1 MHILNFQAGLSVK
14 LKKSSK
20 NLSLY
25 SFLCHQMLFFYA
37 QPLRIY
43 WYLKHQHNHIWI
55 SVALKFDT
63 WEDKFEDA
71 KILNARD
78 IRSRK
83 SKDRHGQKKKR
94 LKKAQTMVNK
104 ALHSNLKI
112 EQHKPH
118 LNRWWTQ
125 VLQKGNQ
132 FLLYQ

>member
-1 MHILNFQAGLSVK
+1 M
-14 LKKSSK
+14 
-20 NLSLY
+20 
-25 SFLCHQMLFFYA
+25 
-37 QPLRIY
+37 
-43 WYLKHQHNHIWI
+43 
-55 SVALKFDT
+55 ALKFDT

-112 EQHKPH
+112 EQHET
-118 LNRWWTQ
+118 N
-125 VLQKGNQ
+125 
-132 FLLYQ
+132 